1 MRISWIKLNL
11 VQFSVEIIRTGRKED
26 IYDLSDLYKNG
37 SAHVKFILFHDR
49 NNLMSKSISC

>member
-1 MRISWIKLNL
+1 MRISWTKLNL
-11 VQFSVEIIRTGRKED
+11 VQFYVKVIRTRGKED

-37 SAHVKFILFHDR
+37 LAHVKFSLFHDR